1 MRLSDDRPFTPKNDR
16 TSLLTS
22 SPPCLIAC
30 KKAVEVRSPFRQ
42 FPTNPKL
49 ARPQCDRPIELSV
62 MIGQVLKQSDILR
75 YDPNDSGLTLC

>member
-1 MRLSDDRPFTPKNDR
+1 MGLSDDRPFTPKNDR

-22 SPPCLIAC
+22 SPPCLNAC
-30 KKAVEVRSPFRQ
+30 KKAVEARSPFRQ

-49 ARPQCDRPIELSV
+49 DRPQFDRPIELSV
-62 MIGQVLKQSDILR
+62 MIQQILNQSDILR